1 MAVDHAREEAADTLE
16 AEARRRAIEGVEEP
30 VFHKGER
37 VGTVRKH
44 SDLLL
49 IFLLKGARPQKF
61 RDNYQR
67 AGTGAPDGTPRLT
80 PINTSLPDPPGG
92 RHVVP
97 GLLDD
102 D

>member
-1 MAVDHAREEAADTLE
+1 MDHAREEAADTLE

-30 VFHKGER
+30 VFHKGQR
-37 VGTVRKH
+37 VGTVRKY

-49 IFLLKGARPQKF
+49 IFLLKGVRPQKF

-80 PINTSLPDPPGG
+80 QVNINLPDPPGG
-92 RHVVP
+92 WHEVP
-97 GLLDD
+97 GLLDEEP
-102 D
+102 